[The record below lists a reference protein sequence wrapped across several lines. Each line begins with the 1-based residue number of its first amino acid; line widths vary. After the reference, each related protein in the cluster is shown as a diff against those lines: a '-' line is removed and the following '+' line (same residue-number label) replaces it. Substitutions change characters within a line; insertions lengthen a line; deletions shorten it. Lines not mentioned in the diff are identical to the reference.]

1 MSQQL
6 FTMYSS
12 TSTRGTLQGKES
24 SLGFPKALLH
34 ICEPPKTIQVC
45 VRVCVRCS
53 SCTLHRSGFNL
64 SNEFTYV
71 KILET
76 KY

>member
-6 FTMYSS
+6 FTTYSS

-24 SLGFPKALLH
+24 ALGFPKALLH
-34 ICEPPKTIQVC
+34 ACEPPKTIQ
-45 VRVCVRCS
+45 VCVRCS

-64 SNEFTYV
+64 SNEFIYV

>member
-34 ICEPPKTIQVC
+34 ACEPPKTIQVC
-45 VRVCVRCS
+45 VLVCVCVVLAAL
-53 SCTLHRSGFNL
+53 CTVLAL
-64 SNEFTYV
+64 TYQMNSHM
-71 KILET
+71 
-76 KY
+76 

>member
-45 VRVCVRCS
+45 VRVCVCVVLAAL
-53 SCTLHRSGFNL
+53 CTVLAL
-64 SNEFTYV
+64 TYQMNSHM
-71 KILET
+71 
-76 KY
+76 